1 MPDQLRRDQNAN
13 RISNENEK
21 RHQEAIQD
29 VARRNEAAHKEAK
42 KVRAA
47 SDRLKVEL
55 RRRMEMR

>member
-1 MPDQLRRDQNAN
+1 MSDQVRRDQNAH
-13 RISNENEK
+13 RISNENSK

-42 KVRAA
+42 KARAA

-55 RRRMEMR
+55 RRRSELV

>member
-1 MPDQLRRDQNAN
+1 MPDQVRRDQNAN
-13 RISNENEK
+13 RISNENQK

-47 SDRLKVEL
+47 SDRLKIEL
-55 RRRMEMR
+55 RRRTEMR

>member
-1 MPDQLRRDQNAN
+1 MSDQLRRDQNAN

-42 KVRAA
+42 KVRTA
-47 SDRLKVEL
+47 SDRLKIEL
-55 RRRMEMR
+55 RRRTEMH

>member
-47 SDRLKVEL
+47 SDRLKIEL

>member
-1 MPDQLRRDQNAN
+1 MSDQLKRDQNAN

-42 KVRAA
+42 KLRAA
-47 SDRLKVEL
+47 SDRLKIEL
-55 RRRMEMR
+55 RRRTEAR